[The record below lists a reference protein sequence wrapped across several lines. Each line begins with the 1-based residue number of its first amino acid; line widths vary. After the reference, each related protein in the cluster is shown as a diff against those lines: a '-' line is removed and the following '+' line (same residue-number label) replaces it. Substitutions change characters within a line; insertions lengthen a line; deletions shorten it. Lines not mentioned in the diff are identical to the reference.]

1 MNFDKKAPYL
11 ALALVVITLVF
22 SQIGIFDDKYKL
34 DLNLLI
40 QESENDAF
48 LQLNEYSLSKTP
60 RLQLSVSNSSE
71 VNLSEEV
78 TIFVDIYRSKD
89 DQGEAEKWKTFDCP
103 PNPDGCLVYFSDT
116 SFPSES
122 NHMTY
127 YAKASLKNSDEKKFI
142 SNKVKA
148 IFKK

>member
-1 MNFDKKAPYL
+1 MNFEKKAPYL

-22 SQIGIFDDKYKL
+22 SQIGIFDEKYNL

-71 VNLSEEV
+71 VNLSEDV
-78 TIFVDIYRSKD
+78 TIFVDFYLSKG
-89 DQGEAEKWKTFDCP
+89 DQGEAEKWKTFD
-103 PNPDGCLVYFSDT
+103 
-116 SFPSES
+116 
-122 NHMTY
+122 
-127 YAKASLKNSDEKKFI
+127 
-142 SNKVKA
+142 
-148 IFKK
+148 

>member
-1 MNFDKKAPYL
+1 MKNIIWTSIY
-11 ALALVVITLVF
+11 
-22 SQIGIFDDKYKL
+22 
-34 DLNLLI
+34 LI

-71 VNLSEEV
+71 VNLSEDV
-78 TIFVDIYRSKD
+78 TIFVDIYRSKG

-116 SFPSES
+116 SFPSEN

-148 IFKK
+148 YWI